1 MPDALAAAVA
11 ATLLDPLVWALV
23 IAAAC
28 YGTFLGAL
36 PGLTATMGVALFV
49 PATFWLPPVPALAAI
64 ATMVACAI
72 FAGDIPTTLVRIPG
86 TPASAAYADDAH
98 RLARQGA
105 AGTVLGAA
113 LVASVG
119 GGLVGAL
126 ALIGLGDRL
135 ATVAAAFSMA
145 EYFWLYALG
154 LSCAVLAG
162 RGSVPRAVVALCA
175 GLLLSSVGLSAVHA
189 RPRFTF
195 GSPHLL
201 AGIGFIPAMIGLFG
215 LAEVLRNVMALP
227 PPAGSAGPTQDGDDQ
242 PPVIRGPL
250 LGPAVRRMLSRPLAA
265 ARSAVIG
272 VLIGILPGAGAD
284 IASWVAAAASRAAG
298 RGRAGAGNTPGRGR
312 AGAGNTPGRGRAG
325 AGESPAADADT
336 AALDLITDACT
347 ANSASLAGAWIP
359 ALVFG
364 IPGDSVTAMVIGVLS
379 MKNLKPG
386 PEIFL
391 KQGDLVYG
399 IYVAFILAN
408 LVLLP
413 VGLLAI
419 RGGGLVMRVPRR
431 VLLPTIVLLCVV
443 GALAING
450 SLFDVGLMLAFGV
463 LGVACERLRIPV
475 GPIVLGIVLG
485 GPLEERFVQTLAGG
499 RGSLAAFVDRPLAAG
514 LAGLFV
520 VAWTVGI
527 ARNRRFSRVE
537 SVVYP

>member
-1 MPDALAAAVA
+1 VSLLEPVAMPDALAAAVA
-11 ATLLDPLVWALV
+11 ATLLDPLVWALI

-49 PATFWLPPVPALAAI
+49 PATAWLPPVPALAAI

-72 FAGDIPTTLVRIPG
+72 FAGDIPTTLLRIPG

-105 AGTVLGAA
+105 AASVLGAA
-113 LVASVG
+113 LVASVV

-135 ATVAAAFSMA
+135 ASVAAAFGVA
-145 EYFWLYALG
+145 EYFWLSALG
-154 LSCAVLAG
+154 LSCAVLVGQRSLA
-162 RGSVPRAVVALCA
+162 RAVVALCG

-189 RPRFTF
+189 RPRFTG
-195 GSPHLL
+195 GSPDLL

-227 PPAGSAGPTQDGDDQ
+227 QRDDRTAGGTGAGMPADEAPPA
-242 PPVIRGPL
+242 VRGPL
-250 LGPAVRRMLSRPLAA
+250 VGPAVRRLLGRPLAA
-265 ARSAVIG
+265 ARSAALG
-272 VLIGILPGAGAD
+272 VLIGVLPGAGAD
-284 IASWVAAAASRAAG
+284 IASWVAAAVSRAAG
-298 RGRAGAGNTPGRGR
+298 RAGRLDPAGTAAAGDD
-312 AGAGNTPGRGRAG
+312 
-325 AGESPAADADT
+325 PAADK
-336 AALDLITDACT
+336 AALDAITDACT
-347 ANSASLAGAWIP
+347 ANSAALAGAWIP

-364 IPGDSVTAMVIGVLS
+364 IPGDSVTAMVIGVLA
-379 MKNLKPG
+379 MKNLEPG

-391 KQGDLVYG
+391 KQGQLVYG
-399 IYVAFILAN
+399 LYVAFILAN

-431 VLLPTIVLLCVV
+431 VLLPLIVLFCII
-443 GALAING
+443 GAFAINA
-450 SLFDVGLMLAFGV
+450 SLFDVGLMLVFGV
-463 LGVACERLRIPV
+463 LGVACDRLRVPV
-475 GPIVLGIVLG
+475 GPMVLGIVLG

-499 RGSLAAFVDRPLAAG
+499 RGSPAAFIDRPVAAALAIVFATVWAVG
-514 LAGLFV
+514 LAR
-520 VAWTVGI
+520 AWP
-527 ARNRRFSRVE
+527 RRS
-537 SVVYP
+537 